1 MGKVAGAEVVC
12 QLLSPSNTSTDN
24 THSLL
29 SPPFSNFTEHFSHY
43 KMGVQFFNRN
53 IPDECYQKMVEFANN
68 GDDIA
73 WLAFCPG
80 GTR

>member
-1 MGKVAGAEVVC
+1 
-12 QLLSPSNTSTDN
+12 
-24 THSLL
+24 
-29 SPPFSNFTEHFSHY
+29 
-43 KMGVQFFNRN
+43 MGVQFFNRN